1 MKNLGICFVLVLLV
15 FGCKDAVSG
24 GKKEESTSYESAES
38 APTEA
43 VSDAKVVAMDLKIP
57 TETQI
62 IRASTLQFETD
73 DLNQTYQ
80 NIQKAVVKCMGNL
93 QNDVSGKNESAAF
106 RNLTIRVPNTNFIAF
121 LDEISKGVNHFDR
134 KEISSEDVTEQYI
147 DLESR
152 MNSKKTLE
160 KRYLQLLQKANKV
173 SEIIEIEAKLSE
185 IREEIEAKEGQFKY
199 LKNQIAM
206 STVTVEMYTNDA
218 MQSGETVSFFG
229 KICNEIKSGF
239 NSLSS
244 FILGLVSIWPFLVIS
259 IIIFIFIKRKFKK
272 KIP

>member
-1 MKNLGICFVLVLLV
+1 MKNIVLCFLFLLTV
-15 FGCKDAVSG
+15 FACKDAVSG
-24 GKKEESTSYESAES
+24 GKKEESTSYAGTES

-43 VSDAKVVAMDLKIP
+43 VSDAKSVAMDFEKP

-62 IRASTLQFETD
+62 IRTSTLQFETD
-73 DLNQTYQ
+73 DLNESYL
-80 NIQKAVVKCMGNL
+80 NIQKAVAKCKGNL

-206 STVTVEMYTNDA
+206 STVTIEMYTNDA

-229 KICNEIKSGF
+229 KIWNEIKSGF

-259 IIIFIFIKRKFKK
+259 ILIFIFIKRKFKK
-272 KIP
+272 KEQ